1 MEVLALAGLAGSG
14 LGLSSL
20 APSLSA
26 QRVLAP
32 ISAQLVHLALLC
44 DSALHHE
51 QHHHHRHHHHPHPCP
66 SHPRQS
72 HQHERQQCHRCDVL
86 LNLEPQA
93 QALAEAAEALAVSSR
108 RLSAESED
116 ETTRREMPAAAE
128 RLLVAGHSVLLAA
141 LDLRVERRRRRRVA
155 VGRLLSS
162 AAALVAAMLEVLT
175 ISDDTEVRRV
185 ERAAEWLH
193 ERASALGSVQS
204 AAEFATEARG
214 FSESL
219 LLLTALGESR
229 AAEMQAG
236 GRRRRRLDR
245 ALQTTR
251 RCVPLIHTAVRTS
264 LECPGSERAAA
275 GRDRAVRRFSRA
287 VSGVAAAALKG
298 RRRRSEGGDGEV
310 IPADEG
316 SPRDTTGAFADNIS
330 RLVAMLR
337 RMNPGAK
344 QEEEQENASE
354 QTVTLDCLVEAVAA
368 HAVTVMGETE
378 HEGTR
383 RRLSETC
390 QRLLQCRS
398 RLAAQLRAPGTDAE
412 SARAPA
418 VSGSFSRER
427 EQMLRE
433 AAALRRVVTLAVTER
448 VADAFTETTEP
459 LERLLRAW
467 GDRDGGDEGGR
478 DDGALGPL
486 ADAFLAHADGM
497 VRGAVLAHASCG
509 DARRAL
515 ALCNRAALAR
525 RLASAARR
533 ELAAVGVRA
542 LAQSGLRQ
550 EWHREVD
557 ALLASLCRAVDVR
570 GLADAVNASLGR
582 FAHRF
587 EDAVRGGGG
596 SRDVAD
602 TARAM
607 AGRAKLMARAAR
619 YFVSNHDDPL
629 FRNGLLALVGPLE
642 SCTTLFAFEVNRHLR
657 ATESGDG
664 RERGEGGDGDL
675 SCSNES
681 LVEVVTALL
690 ERSQQLVGHAGRVR
704 EGLSGSACHPD
715 LLSPLREN
723 LRNEGLDELTE
734 IPDVVDV
741 ASRRA
746 AMMTR
751 EHSTAAQ
758 HACDPVQDKR
768 ACCGVAIAAG
778 GHEDDCQ
785 TTRSRFDDLSLLPA
799 FSAVVRA
806 AGLAHSDEAIR
817 GSERRVRT
825 LVDGYGEAVT
835 KAKLGDPR
843 CGEDS
848 TWSDIDGRIS
858 ELREMTSRLLEE
870 AGRIRDSG
878 QGDAYGAASIALAVQ
893 CSDGIRELQE
903 LLSRRLQP
911 WLRLAREASDA
922 AVTMDEPS
930 PIAAVRDVA
939 ASLAASAAL
948 LQKGGGD
955 RSSGLRVAKER
966 RTGQVERATL
976 ASPEPHL
983 DLALLAVE
991 EATRGLVERG
1001 SGDRAERGSGDAD
1014 ERCEAAVGKCL
1025 AWAACVTSTL
1035 GVLRRRTC
1043 VGGGATAG
1051 LTGGVVRAV
1060 REGDRPALGV
1070 ETRAL
1075 LETCERL
1082 KETAGLAAHAQ
1093 TTARSN
1099 GGHGNSDN
1107 SSSDHHHSLTS
1118 LTLDEVALMS
1128 SVGDSACELARELV
1142 ESAGLLLARAASP
1155 GGWAMARLAA
1165 RVELLSTE
1173 VEARAHILSV
1183 LIDRATAS
1191 SARALLVTLGLEEEE
1206 EEEENEGKDEKS
1218 GKEVA
1223 EVVSRTWLEEQ
1234 LSEVEAA
1241 VRAAVTQ
1248 RPSDDHLRAA
1258 VESACRSLRWSA
1270 AQIDLALASRR
1281 QPEVGFSA
1289 DAAAQAQRG
1298 GELRDELQ
1306 LAAWAWGAASGSIAA
1321 ALSAHLGPE
1330 SPTVRDVARRLR
1342 LEPVQENAS
1351 AREKV
1356 DEEEEEKETRTGV
1369 PSVSSP
1375 SAAKEA
1381 KRLGSSVPESPA
1393 AAARRAFFAEMRQAG
1408 RAGCAAQVSEP
1419 AAVDR
1424 PRVPEAPP
1432 LPAEKAASV
1441 CGGGAAPSPS
1451 THVRRIEPRPCPL
1464 APWDGRAVPD
1474 VARVAQD
1481 MASRVQDMAL
1491 FLRRRGPI
1499 KSREGLIACARSLA
1513 VDARTLERFGGS
1525 LAGLCAEQRCSR
1537 ELLSHSQRVLAAG
1550 TQIAILARVKEAV
1563 PRDRAADEALVH
1575 NARTLAEEAA
1585 RVLRAAE
1592 AASVTGLRDAPPG
1605 TPAAEATALVARW
1618 RERLR
1623 QHRRLQALSGPGHL
1637 DSSLGLRRAPE
1648 PGSEPSLVRGLLP
1661 TSHATLP
1668 HQAWAGVICRD

>member
-1 MEVLALAGLAGSG
+1 MEALALAGLAGSG

-51 QHHHHRHHHHPHPCP
+51 QHHHHHRHHHHP
-66 SHPRQS
+66 HPRQS
-72 HQHERQQCHRCDVL
+72 HQHERQQCQRCDVL

-128 RLLVAGHSVLLAA
+128 RLLVAGRSVLLAA

-162 AAALVAAMLEVLT
+162 ATALVAAMLEVLT

-219 LLLTALGESR
+219 LLLMALGESR

-287 VSGVAAAALKG
+287 VSGVAAAARKG

-310 IPADEG
+310 VHADEG
-316 SPRDTTGAFADNIS
+316 SPRDATGTFADNVI
-330 RLVAMLR
+330 RLVATLR
-337 RMNPGAK
+337 RMNPGTK

-398 RLAAQLRAPGTDAE
+398 RLAARLRTPETDAE
-412 SARAPA
+412 SARAA
-418 VSGSFSRER
+418 AASGSFSHER

-433 AAALRRVVTLAVTER
+433 AAALQRILTLAVTTR
-448 VADAFTETTEP
+448 VADAFAETTEP

-467 GDRDGGDEGGR
+467 DDRDGGDEGGR

-497 VRGAVLAHASCG
+497 VRGAVLAHASCS

-515 ALCNRAALAR
+515 ALRNRAALAR

-533 ELAAVGVRA
+533 ELTAVGVRA

-587 EDAVRGGGG
+587 QDAVRGGGG
-596 SRDVAD
+596 SRDVAE
-602 TARAM
+602 TARAT

-681 LVEVVTALL
+681 LVVVVAALL
-690 ERSQQLVGHAGRVR
+690 ERSQQLVGHASRVR

-758 HACDPVQDKR
+758 HVCDRRDPEQDKR

-785 TTRSRFDDLSLLPA
+785 ATRSRLDDLSLLPA

-825 LVDGYGEAVT
+825 LVDSYGEAVA

-858 ELREMTSRLLEE
+858 GLREMTSRLLEE
-870 AGRIRDSG
+870 AGRIRDGG
-878 QGDAYGAASIALAVQ
+878 QGDAYSAASMALALR

-922 AVTMDEPS
+922 AVTTDEPS
-930 PIAAVRDVA
+930 PIAAVREVA

-948 LQKGGGD
+948 MQKGGSD
-955 RSSGLRVAKER
+955 RPSGLRAAKER
-966 RTGQVERATL
+966 RAGWVEQAAL
-976 ASPEPHL
+976 ASPEPRL
-983 DLALLAVE
+983 EQALLAVE
-991 EATRGLVERG
+991 EATRGLVGRG
-1001 SGDRAERGSGDAD
+1001 SGDGAERGSGDAD

-1025 AWAACVTSTL
+1025 AWAACVTSAL
-1035 GVLRRRTC
+1035 GALRRRTC
-1043 VGGGATAG
+1043 VGGGVAAG

-1082 KETAGLAAHAQ
+1082 KETAGLAARAQ

-1099 GGHGNSDN
+1099 GGHGNGDN
-1107 SSSDHHHSLTS
+1107 SSGDRDRGLAS

-1128 SVGDSACELARELV
+1128 GAGDSACELARELA

-1173 VEARAHILSV
+1173 VEARAHILSA

-1206 EEEENEGKDEKS
+1206 EENEGKDEKS

-1223 EVVSRTWLEEQ
+1223 EVVSRTCLEEQ

-1241 VRAAVTQ
+1241 VRAALTQ
-1248 RPSDDHLRAA
+1248 RPSNDHLGAA

-1289 DAAAQAQRG
+1289 DAAARAQRG
-1298 GELRDELQ
+1298 GELRDERWCERRDELQ

-1321 ALSAHLGPE
+1321 DLSAHLGPE
-1330 SPTVRDVARRLR
+1330 SPTVRDVVRRLR

-1356 DEEEEEKETRTGV
+1356 DDEEEEKEEEIRPGV
-1369 PSVSSP
+1369 PPMSSP
-1375 SAAKEA
+1375 GAAKEA
-1381 KRLGSSVPESPA
+1381 KRAGSSVPESPA

-1408 RAGCAAQVSEP
+1408 RAGRAAQESEP

-1451 THVRRIEPRPCPL
+1451 THARRIEPRPCPL
-1464 APWDGRAVPD
+1464 APWDSRAVPD

-1513 VDARTLERFGGS
+1513 VDARTLERFGGA
-1525 LAGLCAEQRCSR
+1525 LAGLCAEERCSR

-1550 TQIAILARVKEAV
+1550 TQIAILASLEDPLMRAV
-1563 PRDRAADEALVH
+1563 PVWHKGQGGGPAGPRRGRGPRAQRADARGGGSTRAAGSRGCECHGPTGRSTRNSGGRGYGAGGS
-1575 NARTLAEEAA
+1575 LAGETT
-1585 RVLRAAE
+1585 
-1592 AASVTGLRDAPPG
+1592 AASS
-1605 TPAAEATALVARW
+1605 PAGFVRAR
-1618 RERLR
+1618 
-1623 QHRRLQALSGPGHL
+1623 P
-1637 DSSLGLRRAPE
+1637 LG
-1648 PGSEPSLVRGLLP
+1648 
-1661 TSHATLP
+1661 
-1668 HQAWAGVICRD
+1668 